1 MKKVR
6 HFIHK
11 NDKMAPYSCQLF
23 PKIIREVVVAK
34 FNDFVKFRNFG
45 VLGSLDCWKMAFQQR
60 ILKKLESR
68 L

>member
-34 FNDFVKFRNFG
+34 FNDFAKFKICWA
-45 VLGSLDCWKMAFQQR
+45 LGSLDRRKITFQ
-60 ILKKLESR
+60 L
-68 L
+68 